1 MSVIL
6 ERRWAQI
13 AGVALIVLTSF
24 VVLRPFIVPIAWAA
38 ILAYASWPLHVRV
51 DRVMGGRVGLSAAVM
66 TGLMVLV
73 VVVPAVLIT
82 TALVFELQNAYEG
95 LRAWLAGGPNALTA
109 ALRGIPWVG
118 QRAAGLIEG
127 LVANPAQMQEWVIAR
142 TGLLAGL
149 IATTA
154 GDVGRLALDAILTLL
169 TLFFFFYHGGELV
182 PQIHSTARR
191 VAGGSVDPL
200 IHTLGETVRAVM
212 YGTLSTAL
220 TQALLV
226 ALGAWAI
233 GLGSPALLGAVAGF
247 LALTPIGPPL
257 VYVPATIWL
266 IVQGRIGG
274 GLLFLGWG
282 IFVVS
287 MTDNVIKS
295 WFLSGGARIPFLLGF
310 FGVLGGLVA
319 FGPIGLFVGP
329 VAIALLLTLWR
340 NWTAAR

>member
-6 ERRWAQI
+6 ERRWAQL
-13 AGVALIVLTSF
+13 AGVALIVLTSL

-38 ILAYASWPLHVRV
+38 VLAYASWPLHVRV

-109 ALRGIPWVG
+109 TLRSIPWVG
-118 QRAAGLIEG
+118 RRAAGLIEG

-154 GDVGRLALDAILTLL
+154 GDLGRLALDAILTLL
-169 TLFFFFYHGGELV
+169 TLFFFFRHGGELV

-247 LALTPIGPPL
+247 LALTPIGPNATRPPRTPKNPSRNGIRAPPL
-257 VYVPATIWL
+257 KNHDL
-266 IVQGRIGG
+266 I
-274 GLLFLGWG
+274 
-282 IFVVS
+282 
-287 MTDNVIKS
+287 T
-295 WFLSGGARIPFLLGF
+295 LSVMLTTKTPHARNRRPP
-310 FGVLGGLVA
+310 
-319 FGPIGLFVGP
+319 PIRPCRMSQMLEG
-329 VAIALLLTLWR
+329 T
-340 NWTAAR
+340 

>member
-6 ERRWAQI
+6 KQRWAQI

-24 VVLRPFIVPIAWAA
+24 LVLRPFIVPIAWAA
-38 ILAYASWPLHVRV
+38 ILAYASWPLQVRI
-51 DRVMGGRVGLSAAVM
+51 DRIMRGRVGLSAAVM

-73 VVVPAVLIT
+73 VVVPAVLVT

-95 LRAWLAGGPNALTA
+95 LRAWLAGGPDALA
-109 ALRGIPWVG
+109 ASLRGIPWIG
-118 QRAAGLIEG
+118 SRAAGLIEG

-149 IATTA
+149 IATMA
-154 GDVGRLALDAILTLL
+154 GDLGRLALDAILTLL
-169 TLFFFFYHGGELV
+169 TLFFLFRHGGELM
-182 PQIHSTARR
+182 PQIHTTARR
-191 VAGGSVDPL
+191 LAGGGVDPL
-200 IHTLGETVRAVM
+200 MHTLGETVRAVM

-220 TQALLV
+220 IQALLV

-233 GLGSPALLGAVAGF
+233 GLGSPALLGAVSGF

-257 VYVPATIWL
+257 VYVPASLWL
-266 IVQGRIGG
+266 ILQGRIVG

-282 IFVVS
+282 IFLVS
-287 MTDNVIKS
+287 MVDNVIKS

-340 NWTAAR
+340 DWTDAR